1 MCLFFNN
8 SATCRSGPFYLF
20 NKNKILIL
28 KKNHET
34 IAAKACM
41 GAGEEIAGKLRT
53 YASCQM
59 SAMLTTCHKQ
69 YDIILI

>member
-41 GAGEEIAGKLRT
+41 GAGEEIAGKLSNEC
-53 YASCQM
+53 YVDHVPQAV
-59 SAMLTTCHKQ
+59 
-69 YDIILI
+69 